1 MMILMGDIVDPITAA
16 AERAAQYDHATL
28 PLPLPPPPPPSP
40 PLSAF
45 RALRLRVLL
54 CCVLTSPLT

>member
-28 PLPLPPPPPPSP
+28 PLPLPPPPPP
-40 PLSAF
+40 LSAF
-45 RALRLRVLL
+45 RALRLR
-54 CCVLTSPLT
+54 CCCAVC

>member
-28 PLPLPPPPPPSP
+28 PLPLPPPPPPSV
-40 PLSAF
+40 F

>member
-28 PLPLPPPPPPSP
+28 PLPLLPPPP

>member
-28 PLPLPPPPPPSP
+28 LLLLLLLL
-40 PLSAF
+40 LSAF
-45 RALRLRVLL
+45 RALRVAVLL
-54 CCVLTSPLT
+54 CCMLTSH